1 MMLPLTENQIRVV
14 DLLYATFVIIN
25 WSICVRLGL
34 YTCLYAFLVHLV
46 TDMVELNTIEGCY
59 FLLMN

>member
-1 MMLPLTENQIRVV
+1 MVPLTENQIRVV
-14 DLLYATFVIIN
+14 DLLYATFVLIN

-34 YTCLYAFLVHLV
+34 YTCLYAFLVHPV